1 VEKMSIKG
9 LISGALAAGFLLFAA
24 SRADAS
30 LQIAL
35 QEDGG
40 VRTVIDTQPDFTV
53 GGAFLVTF
61 GDFRVAGYIGSSDN
75 GATLSD
81 LLASTTSVT
90 NLSGATHTLHLWVT
104 QNNYTLPVGTP
115 LNVEAGMGG
124 SVNAG
129 NMTMTGIFQAW
140 GDNGNA
146 LFGVPGSATTGLM
159 NGSPNGSTFD
169 TGSGHGLFNRIGTFS
184 LTSEANLELTA
195 GSVVNFSNHV
205 NLTAVP
211 EPASMVL
218 LGSGLLGLA
227 MSARRR
233 RKQ

>member
-1 VEKMSIKG
+1 MSIKG

-24 SRADAS
+24 SRADAA

-35 QEDGG
+35 QEAGVNGG
-40 VRTVIDTQPDFTV
+40 AVTLVGVPGADFTSTGFTGTYGDFTV
-53 GGAFLVTF
+53 TLF
-61 GDFRVAGYIGSSDN
+61 GSSSDN

-81 LLASTTSVT
+81 LLSAAVSVK
-90 NLSGATHTLHLWVT
+90 NNSGTAQTLHLWVT
-104 QNNYTLPVGTP
+104 QNNYTLPAGSK

-124 SVNAG
+124 SVNSG
-129 NMTMTGIFQAW
+129 TMSMTGIFQGWA
-140 GDNGNA
+140 DNGNA

-159 NGSPNGSTFD
+159 NASQTGSTFD
-169 TGSGHGLFNRIGTFS
+169 TGSGVGVFNRVGTFS
-184 LTSEANLELTA
+184 LTSEANLA
-195 GSVVNFSNHV
+195 MSGGGSVSFSTHI
-205 NLTAVP
+205 NLTPIP